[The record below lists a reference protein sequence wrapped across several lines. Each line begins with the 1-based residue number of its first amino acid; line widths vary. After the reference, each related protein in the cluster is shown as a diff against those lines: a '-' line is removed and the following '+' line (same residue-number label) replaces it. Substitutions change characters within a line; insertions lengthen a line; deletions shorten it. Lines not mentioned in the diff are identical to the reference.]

1 MGMFCVFRYIQWWK
15 SVAKKDFKE
24 RKQWSRFDSV
34 GFQSFNDPGSIK
46 EMSKSLRL
54 SLHGIG

>member
-1 MGMFCVFRYIQWWK
+1 MFSGIFGGGRVLLRKI
-15 SVAKKDFKE
+15 SRKE